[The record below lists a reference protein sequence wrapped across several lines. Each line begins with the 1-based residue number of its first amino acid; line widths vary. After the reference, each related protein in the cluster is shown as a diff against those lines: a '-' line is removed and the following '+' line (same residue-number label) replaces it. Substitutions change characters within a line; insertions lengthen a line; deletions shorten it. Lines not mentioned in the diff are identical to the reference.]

1 MIGQDKLQQ
10 LQIKYGKVVNDLM
23 AEMAEMSLSEKLE
36 WNTPFGSITFKV
48 GDCENE
54 LAERICS

>member
-1 MIGQDKLQQ
+1 MIGQDRLQQ
-10 LQIKYGKVVNDLM
+10 LQIKYGKVVNDLR
-23 AEMAEMSLSEKLE
+23 AEIAEMSLSEKLE

>member
-23 AEMAEMSLSEKLE
+23 AEIAEMSLSEKLE

-48 GDCENE
+48 GNCENDKE
-54 LAERICS
+54 SEVI

>member
-23 AEMAEMSLSEKLE
+23 AEIAEMSLSEKLE
-36 WNTPFGSITFKV
+36 
-48 GDCENE
+48 
-54 LAERICS
+54 

>member
-10 LQIKYGKVVNDLM
+10 LQIKYGKVINDLM
-23 AEMAEMSLSEKLE
+23 AEMAEMTLSEKLE

-48 GDCENE
+48 GNCENDKV
-54 LAERICS
+54 I

>member
-23 AEMAEMSLSEKLE
+23 AEIAEMSLSENLE
-36 WNTPFGSITFKV
+36 LNTHFGSITFKV
-48 GDCENE
+48 GNCENE
-54 LAERICS
+54 LEERICS